1 LIELLEL
8 SRGGKTFISDIAYM
22 SKERLQTN
30 TKYGFESDIWSL
42 GITLIV
48 IITGQVPYPT
58 KEGQY
63 QLIKVSDA
71 SIYTYACIYT
81 CVFKFICKH
90 IYV

>member
-1 LIELLEL
+1 
-8 SRGGKTFISDIAYM
+8 M

-30 TKYGFESDIWSL
+30 AKYGFESDIWSL

-71 SIYTYACIYT
+71 SIHKYAYIYT
-81 CVFKFICKH
+81 CVFNFTYKYIYMYSFTYVYTCICAYMH
-90 IYV
+90 IHM